1 MARDP
6 DNNFPFGDDDSM
18 DGEGMKE
25 AREMQKK
32 IQEIHSKMVGDNPV
46 PADLDDVLQFLRI
59 INFNFMSLTR
69 LIQTILMKTSD
80 IDASV
85 INLETSIVEMGTR
98 LAKFSD
104 MYSMLDEIEDDSK
117 EDTDDN
123 SRS

>member
-1 MARDP
+1 
-6 DNNFPFGDDDSM
+6 
-18 DGEGMKE
+18 
-25 AREMQKK
+25 
-32 IQEIHSKMVGDNPV
+32 
-46 PADLDDVLQFLRI
+46 
-59 INFNFMSLTR
+59 MSLTR